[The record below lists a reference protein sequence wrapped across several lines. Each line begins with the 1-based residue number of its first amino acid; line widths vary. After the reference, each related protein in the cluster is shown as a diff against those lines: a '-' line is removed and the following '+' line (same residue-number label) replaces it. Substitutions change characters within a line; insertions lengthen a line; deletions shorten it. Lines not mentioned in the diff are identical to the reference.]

1 MTQFTA
7 TADSGPPPTPAPAPG
22 TYVTSAPPG
31 PQRGQPFGDLGQEKN
46 DFERMGED
54 VYAPSKRLAR
64 QRLSGPATA
73 IMVTIGIAMAL
84 NVILMCLTGGLMAGG
99 GAGGGRGPRDED
111 VIAGGIG
118 IVLRLVILAY
128 QGVVFYGAQQMKD
141 GRSYGWSLTTCIMS
155 LLPCTGCCILTL
167 PFGIWGLVV
176 LNEPGVQQA
185 LRR

>member
-1 MTQFTA
+1 MGYQK
-7 TADSGPPPTPAPAPG
+7 S
-22 TYVTSAPPG
+22 
-31 PQRGQPFGDLGQEKN
+31 
-46 DFERMGED
+46 DFEGIGD
-54 VYAPSKRLAR
+54 DDYASSGRRQAR

-84 NVILMCLTGGLMAGG
+84 NVILMCLTGGLMLSGG
-99 GAGGGRGPRDED
+99 PGGGGRGPRDED
-111 VIAGGIG
+111 VIAGGVG
-118 IVLRLVILAY
+118 VVMRLVILAY